1 MMFELPMV
9 MLLLELVSFMESSL
23 QLTLFEDFLE
33 SLLEEL
39 FFMELAQVLAL
50 A

>member
-1 MMFELPMV
+1 MFERPVVVLI
-9 MLLLELVSFMESSL
+9 LGLVSFMESSL